1 LGNDLHRFSKSDC
14 YQPEAAFLRKN
25 LSAGFAAVA
34 AIGGH
39 TLNSRSRRH
48 CGHWATVPEVARMT
62 GIEGTADIDLVGA
75 QTTPLWPGQ

>member
-1 LGNDLHRFSKSDC
+1 L
-14 YQPEAAFLRKN
+14 
-25 LSAGFAAVA
+25 AAVA
-34 AIGGH
+34 AGGGH